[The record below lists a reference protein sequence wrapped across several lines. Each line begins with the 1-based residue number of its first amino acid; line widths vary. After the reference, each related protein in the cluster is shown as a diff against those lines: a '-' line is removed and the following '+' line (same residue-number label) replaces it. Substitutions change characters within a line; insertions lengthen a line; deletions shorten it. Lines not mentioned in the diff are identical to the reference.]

1 MADVDA
7 LSTLG
12 LAAASSRVL
21 AVLGLFA
28 LLLSSLAFTPLVA
41 GLVSFAHLVAR
52 VVVLEKERER
62 EREAMAVGCRAGPFL
77 PRHAWTLED
86 SSL

>member
-7 LSTLG
+7 LSALC
-12 LAAASSRVL
+12 LAASRL
-21 AVLGLFA
+21 LTILGLFV

-41 GLVSFAHLVAR
+41 ALVSFAHLVAR
-52 VVVLEKERER
+52 VVVLEKEREKDGYGGG
-62 EREAMAVGCRAGPFL
+62 MLRAGPFL
-77 PRHAWTLED
+77 PRHGWTLED